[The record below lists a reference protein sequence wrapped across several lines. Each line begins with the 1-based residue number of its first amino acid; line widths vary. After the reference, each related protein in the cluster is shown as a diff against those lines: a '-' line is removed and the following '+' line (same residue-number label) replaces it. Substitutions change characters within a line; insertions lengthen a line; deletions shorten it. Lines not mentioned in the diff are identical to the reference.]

1 MKSNIIKAAIGAAA
15 AIGTIVGINTTRRM
29 NQAVDCMTEVERLRM
44 QAQSGM
50 AMLPGGYSDPQQAVA
65 GPQDVQASL

>member
-1 MKSNIIKAAIGAAA
+1 MKSNVIKAAIGAAA

-50 AMLPGGYSDPQQAVA
+50 AMLHGGYRDPQQAVA